1 MDACGRLAM
10 TDLLGK
16 VRRRLASEDGS
27 VGVVVAL
34 FIFFALGLI
43 TMTWN
48 TAQLSKE
55 KMRLQNAADAAAL
68 AHAAWQA
75 RGINAVQNIN
85 DEMYQALTFADTL
98 RKVSIAFEVVAQ
110 GLDAASVGPWAFIT
124 KPLAIAAHLV
134 GALTGAVSGHVSHNI
149 CNIFLKY
156 LAIFYA
162 KGSALLGYWD
172 AQQLAGLN
180 DADPLATLGEFLN
193 LKFGFYAYGFSWPF
207 KDAFML
213 PLEQVEKSGKPWK
226 AGDVNYPF
234 DAAPAPWKAIYEA
247 FNTSKGWEVKPF
259 ISKRGDATGVDALP
273 GPTLWLAFKLDRH
286 VQTLPLDPF
295 IGKFEDGKMPD
306 AAKSRGIPLFA
317 LAAAKCVTGDV
328 VPVSEKT
335 EKNKANQRP
344 AGFGTG
350 ATAKLVPI
358 SDVFAGIHEIAEG
371 IVSAI
376 IYH

>member
-1 MDACGRLAM
+1 M
-10 TDLLGK
+10 TDVLGK
-16 VRRRLASEDGS
+16 VRRRLASENGS
-27 VGVVVAL
+27 VGVIVAL
-34 FIFFALGLI
+34 FLFFALGLI

-85 DEMYQALTFADTL
+85 DEMYQSLGFADTL
-98 RKVSIAFEVVAQ
+98 RTVSIVMEAAGQ
-110 GLDAASVGPWAFIT
+110 ILDAASVGPWAFIT
-124 KPLAIAAHLV
+124 KPLAIAAHFV
-134 GALTGAVSGHVSHNI
+134 GALAGVVSGHLAQNI
-149 CNIFLKY
+149 CALFLRY
-156 LAIFYA
+156 IAIFYA
-162 KGSALLGYWD
+162 KGSSLLGYWN

-180 DADPLATLGEFLN
+180 EADPLVSVGELFDFKLGL
-193 LKFGFYAYGFSWPF
+193 YAFGFSWPF
-207 KDAFML
+207 RDAFML
-213 PLEQVEKSGKPWK
+213 PLEQVSKSDAPWK
-226 AGDVNYPF
+226 IKDVTAPF
-234 DAAPAPWKAIYEA
+234 SEAPSPWKAIYKA
-247 FNTSKGWEVKPF
+247 FKTAKGWEVKPF

-295 IGKFEDGKMPD
+295 IGAYEDGKLPD
-306 AAKSRGIPLFA
+306 ASKSRSLPLFA
-317 LAAAKCVTGDV
+317 VAAAKCVTGDV

-335 EKNKANQRP
+335 EKNKTNQRP

-350 ATAKLVPI
+350 ATAKLVPVSEVFSGIGKYADGVI
-358 SDVFAGIHEIAEG
+358 SAA
-371 IVSAI
+371 